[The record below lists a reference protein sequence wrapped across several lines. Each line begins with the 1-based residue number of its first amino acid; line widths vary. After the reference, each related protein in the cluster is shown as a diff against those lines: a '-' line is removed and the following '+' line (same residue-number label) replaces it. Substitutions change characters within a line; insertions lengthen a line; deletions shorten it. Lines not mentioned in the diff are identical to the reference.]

1 MIISTITR
9 NSIAVRDSLH
19 VSLCC
24 FIRVIQH
31 LQDERSLEIM
41 LKKLT
46 PEKAINIIRLS
57 VALTFCWPL
66 RAANSRTVISGYKA
80 MQICAAINISLLL
93 LPTLYATYLR
103 SDDMEVVS
111 HCVTQALCEI
121 QCIVQTVICF
131 SKHDTLQVSDHSLS
145 LVVFPGKCSML

>member
-1 MIISTITR
+1 
-9 NSIAVRDSLH
+9 
-19 VSLCC
+19 
-24 FIRVIQH
+24 
-31 LQDERSLEIM
+31 M

-66 RAANSRTVISGYKA
+66 RASNSKTVIFGYKA

-103 SDDMEVVS
+103 SDDVEVVS
-111 HCVTQALCEI
+111 HCVTQAMCEI
-121 QCIVQTVICF
+121 QCIVQTIICF
-131 SKHDTLQVSDHSLS
+131 SKYDTLQVSFHSLS
-145 LVVFPGKCSML
+145 PVTLRGKCSMI